1 VVIRLEDVPWAQ
13 AALSL
18 VCTTTIHSIVIEPSD
33 ARIHRADDM
42 LNFAPCTPV
51 LIVPRHRV
59 IEEMREHMLPGLRF
73 DPEPVLPFVTEA
85 IRR

>member
-1 VVIRLEDVPWAQ
+1 MIRLEDVPWAQ

-42 LNFAPCTPV
+42 TPV